1 MMAEP
6 IRNIPSP
13 YPSSKRRGYGE
24 GGFSLVEVLVV
35 VAILTIIAAIAVP
48 SVSNWLSS
56 LKYKE
61 TAWDI
66 LSKSRLARQLAITKN
81 REHRVEFDMDGRRYR
96 VTEGNEPSG
105 STAWTQIR
113 PWKSLDQQVNWATG
127 QACDGNT
134 DTNVTFYPN
143 GTADAATICILDS
156 DNTQRYRVVVTSR
169 SGRVRI
175 ETP

>member
-13 YPSSKRRGYGE
+13 YPSSKREHDER
-24 GGFSLVEVLVV
+24 GFSLVEVLVV
-35 VAILTIIAAIAVP
+35 MAILTVIAAIAVP
-48 SVSNWLSS
+48 SVSTWLSS
-56 LKYKE
+56 LRYKE
-61 TAWDI
+61 AAWDI

-81 REHRVEFDMDGRRYR
+81 REHRMEFDMDGRRYR

-105 STAWTQIR
+105 STVWTQVG
-113 PWKSLDQQVNWATG
+113 PWKSLDQSVNWATG

-134 DTNVTFYPN
+134 DINVTFYPN

-156 DNTQRYRVVVTSR
+156 NNTQRYRVVVTSR